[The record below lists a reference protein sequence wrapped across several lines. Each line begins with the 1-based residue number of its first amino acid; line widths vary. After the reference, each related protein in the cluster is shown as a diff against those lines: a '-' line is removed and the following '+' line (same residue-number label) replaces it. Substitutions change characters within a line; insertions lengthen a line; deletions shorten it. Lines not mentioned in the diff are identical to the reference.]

1 MDTES
6 EIYKLNLMAKLVAD
20 IQLHPAPLT
29 LTSKLLRL
37 HLGNYCSHLPFE
49 YINVDGFLGINSV
62 WINYSTCAVSCHD
75 FFPPCNHIVGKVA
88 PWEADVNHP
97 IYLCST
103 FKNIPAR
110 QSEQGLIQDDKESL
124 MTYYFCSYTLH

>member
-62 WINYSTCAVSCHD
+62 LD
-75 FFPPCNHIVGKVA
+75 
-88 PWEADVNHP
+88 
-97 IYLCST
+97 
-103 FKNIPAR
+103 
-110 QSEQGLIQDDKESL
+110 
-124 MTYYFCSYTLH
+124 

>member
-1 MDTES
+1 
-6 EIYKLNLMAKLVAD
+6 MAKLVAD

-62 WINYSTCAVSCHD
+62 LD
-75 FFPPCNHIVGKVA
+75 
-88 PWEADVNHP
+88 
-97 IYLCST
+97 
-103 FKNIPAR
+103 
-110 QSEQGLIQDDKESL
+110 
-124 MTYYFCSYTLH
+124 